1 MGVRLKI
8 GVTIKVTAQLDRIMR
23 VAEVA
28 YGEVMGPDFSVVVT
42 SGNDGKHMDTSLHY
56 KNLALDF
63 RTGHNWDAP
72 LMSEDEARELC
83 EELKARLGMGF
94 DVVLEKDHAHVEYDP
109 KTGAKS

>member
-8 GVTIKVTAQLDRIMR
+8 GVTITVNAQNDRIMR

-42 SGNDGKHMDTSLHY
+42 SGNDGTHLATSLHY

-63 RTGHNWDAP
+63 RTGHNWEAP

-94 DVVLEKDHAHVEYDP
+94 DVVLEKDHVHCEYDP
-109 KTGAKS
+109 KGSTP

>member
-8 GVTIKVTAQLDRIMR
+8 GVTITVNAQNDRIMR

-42 SGNDGKHMDTSLHY
+42 SGNDGQHMEKSLHF

-94 DVVLEKDHAHVEYDP
+94 DVVLEKDHVHCEYDP
-109 KTGAKS
+109 KTGNKS